1 MRKTVILCILI
12 CMAYMLFPAPEA
24 KAMDPVTMA
33 LLAPVA
39 LSLAEKAKPY
49 VIKGLKNG
57 LKGLLYMGKDMID
70 IFRLP
75 IGFLQATVGI
85 PFGGLKPGLKN
96 IVLGGIAPFKLAF
109 HTVLMPAM
117 FCGLKIN

>member
-1 MRKTVILCILI
+1 
-12 CMAYMLFPAPEA
+12 MAYMLFPAPEA

-57 LKGLLYMGKDMID
+57 LKGLMYMGKDMID

-75 IGFLQATVGI
+75 IGVLQATVGI
-85 PFGGLKPGLKN
+85 PFGGLKPGLRN
-96 IVLGGIAPFKLAF
+96 LVLGGIAPFKLAF

-117 FCGLKIN
+117 FCGLTIN